1 MKAALIL
8 LGVGAAAAVVVSFLL
23 RRSAGAVNTESGATL
38 LPEDTPL
45 GAPIGKITDIDR
57 NSFSGFTFRTTLTN
71 PDTRVRTVEVA
82 VDFVPSGG
90 LQIGVD
96 PFHVKQIVTIPARSN
111 VGVDFIDEDLF
122 FAPFASGEA
131 TLSVDGIVVD
141 KK

>member
-23 RRSAGAVNTESGATL
+23 RRSAGAVNTESGATP
-38 LPEDTPL
+38 LPEDTLL
-45 GAPIGKITDIDR
+45 GAPTGKITDIDR

-90 LQIGVD
+90 L
-96 PFHVKQIVTIPARSN
+96 
-111 VGVDFIDEDLF
+111 
-122 FAPFASGEA
+122 
-131 TLSVDGIVVD
+131 
-141 KK
+141 

>member
-23 RRSAGAVNTESGATL
+23 RRSAGAVNTESGATP
-38 LPEDTPL
+38 LPEDTPP
-45 GAPIGKITDIDR
+45 GAPTGKITDIDR